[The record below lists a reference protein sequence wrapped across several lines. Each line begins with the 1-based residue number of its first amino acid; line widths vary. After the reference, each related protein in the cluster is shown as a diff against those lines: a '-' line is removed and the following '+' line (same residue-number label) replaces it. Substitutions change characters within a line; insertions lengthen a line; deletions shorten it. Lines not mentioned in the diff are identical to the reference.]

1 MVRCTLC
8 LRMVCQQLHRS
19 LGLSFVCF
27 WGSHALCN
35 DTAELPSICDTTG
48 ITGRVPCLVLCACR
62 YGEVEQNCNR
72 AVWVYQQI
80 NQPSNSRPVIT
91 ATTMQALALVLLGR
105 ASEAEQLATS
115 CLEAARQLPGPVG
128 ERNSFVASCYNCLGE
143 VYREM
148 GRLAE
153 SEAAAREGLA
163 MREKVRL
170 GLGVGCRVVVTW
182 WHGARSRSCSMIDRP
197 CLAVWQCRLGLSC
210 GIDWLGSA
218 PSL

>member
-1 MVRCTLC
+1 M
-8 LRMVCQQLHRS
+8 
-19 LGLSFVCF
+19 
-27 WGSHALCN
+27 
-35 DTAELPSICDTTG
+35 
-48 ITGRVPCLVLCACR
+48 
-62 YGEVEQNCNR
+62 EQNCNR

-80 NQPSNSRPVIT
+80 SQPANSRPVIT

-163 MREKVRL
+163 MREKVRRCL
-170 GLGVGCRVVVTW
+170 CGWLMGTVT
-182 WHGARSRSCSMIDRP
+182 GQCSFAA
-197 CLAVWQCRLGLSC
+197 CVAL
-210 GIDWLGSA
+210 
-218 PSL
+218 

>member
-1 MVRCTLC
+1 ME
-8 LRMVCQQLHRS
+8 
-19 LGLSFVCF
+19 
-27 WGSHALCN
+27 A
-35 DTAELPSICDTTG
+35 
-48 ITGRVPCLVLCACR
+48 
-62 YGEVEQNCNR
+62 NCNR

-115 CLEAARQLPGPVG
+115 CLEAAKQLPGPVG
-128 ERNSFVASCYNCLGE
+128 ERNSFVASCFNCLGE

-170 GLGVGCRVVVTW
+170 GQR
-182 WHGARSRSCSMIDRP
+182 RDSCAYMRGQTLEALP
-197 CLAVWQCRLGLSC
+197 TVR
-210 GIDWLGSA
+210 
-218 PSL
+218 